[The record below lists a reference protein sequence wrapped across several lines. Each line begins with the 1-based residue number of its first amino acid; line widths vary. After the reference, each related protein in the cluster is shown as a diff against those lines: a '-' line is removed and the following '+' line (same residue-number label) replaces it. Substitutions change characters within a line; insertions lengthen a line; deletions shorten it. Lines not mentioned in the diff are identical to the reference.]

1 MRACCHKA
9 VIQLNRK
16 DRDGF
21 LKENLRYM
29 FNVTVETAQCAACL
43 SDGCPGNFLKNKK
56 MQNFESLILM
66 LFIKK

>member
-43 SDGCPGNFLKNKK
+43 SDGCPGNFLKK
-56 MQNFESLILM
+56 
-66 LFIKK
+66 